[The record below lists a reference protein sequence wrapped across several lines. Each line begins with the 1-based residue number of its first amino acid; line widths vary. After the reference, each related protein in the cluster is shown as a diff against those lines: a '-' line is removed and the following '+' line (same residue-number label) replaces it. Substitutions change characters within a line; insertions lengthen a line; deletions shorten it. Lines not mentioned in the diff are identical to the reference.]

1 MIRKEALEFPKS
13 ILIETYSL
21 CQGECKFC
29 PYKELRSGKEQ
40 TMLTTEKFLELLYE
54 ISQYG
59 ISRLTLFNNNEPL
72 LDKRIYGFVKVSRE
86 MLPNVEIGLS
96 SNGRAI
102 TKDVL
107 YRLIGSNLSTL
118 YISIPCV
125 NREDYKNVMDVYP
138 DRLFELLDSIEDEK
152 LLKMVRI
159 AVPITKYLDEDAM
172 MQRFNKFT
180 VCIWNLEYKASWG
193 IGKKINE
200 VARED
205 SIAGLCDRP
214 MDQAVISSNGDVL
227 ICCRDW
233 QGQNVV
239 GNVYN
244 SGLYD
249 IWHSEP
255 MQKIQ
260 NLIAQ
265 GNYSE
270 IECCKDCAMN
280 KEIYKR

>member
-21 CQGECKFC
+21 CQGKCKFC
-29 PYKELRSGKEQ
+29 PYKELRSSKEQ
-40 TMLTTEKFLELLYE
+40 TMLTTDKFLELLYE
-54 ISQYG
+54 ISQYE

-72 LDKRIYGFVKVSRE
+72 LDKRIYEFVKVSHE

-96 SNGRAI
+96 SNGRVV

-118 YISIPCV
+118 YLSIPCV

-138 DRLFELLDSIEDEK
+138 DCLFELLDSIEDEK

-172 MQRFNKFT
+172 MQKFNKFT

-193 IGKKINE
+193 IGKKFNE

-244 SGLYD
+244 SSLYD
-249 IWHSEP
+249 IWHGEP

-265 GNYSE
+265 GKYSK

-280 KEIYKR
+280 KETYKR

>member
-1 MIRKEALEFPKS
+1 MIRTEALDFPKS

-29 PYKELRSGKEQ
+29 PYKELRSSSEQ
-40 TMLTTEKFLELLYE
+40 TMLTTEKYLELLYE
-54 ISQYG
+54 ISQHK

-72 LDKRIYGFVKVSRE
+72 LDKRIYEFVKVSHE
-86 MLPNVEIGLS
+86 MMPNVEIGLS

-107 YRLIGSNLSTL
+107 DKLKGSNLSIL

-125 NREDYKNVMDVYP
+125 DREDYKNVMGVYP
-138 DRLFELLDSIEDEK
+138 DCLFELLDSIEDEK
-152 LLKMVRI
+152 LHKMVRI
-159 AVPITKYLDEDAM
+159 AVPITKYLNEDAL
-172 MQRFNKFT
+172 MQKFKQFK
-180 VCIWNLEYKASWG
+180 VCIWNLEYKATWG
-193 IGKKINE
+193 IAKKFNE
-200 VARED
+200 VAKGD

-233 QGQNVV
+233 QSQNVV

-244 SGLYD
+244 SSLFD

-260 NLIAQ
+260 YLISQ
-265 GNYSE
+265 GKYSE

-280 KEIYKR
+280 KETYKR

>member
-1 MIRKEALEFPKS
+1 MLRKEALEFPKS

-29 PYKELRSGKEQ
+29 PYKELRFSKEQ

-54 ISQYG
+54 ISQHKV
-59 ISRLTLFNNNEPL
+59 SRLTLFNNNEPL
-72 LDKRIYGFVKVSRE
+72 LDKRIYEFVKVSHE
-86 MLPNVEIGLS
+86 MMPNVEIGLS

-107 YRLIGSNLSTL
+107 FRLIGNNLSIL

-125 NREDYKNVMDVYP
+125 DREDYKNVMGVYP
-138 DRLFELLDSIEDEK
+138 DSLFELLDSIEDEK
-152 LLKMVRI
+152 ILKMVRI
-159 AVPITKYLDEDAM
+159 AVPITKYLNEEALI
-172 MQRFNKFT
+172 QRFKHFKL
-180 VCIWNLEYKASWG
+180 CIWNLEYKASWG
-193 IGKKINE
+193 IGEKFNE

-233 QGQNVV
+233 QSQNVV

-244 SGLYD
+244 SSLFD

-260 NLIAQ
+260 NLISQ
-265 GNYSE
+265 GKYSE

-280 KEIYKR
+280 KETYKR

>member
-1 MIRKEALEFPKS
+1 MLRKEALEFPKS

-29 PYKELRSGKEQ
+29 PYKELRISKEQ
-40 TMLTTEKFLELLYE
+40 TMLTTEKLLELLCE
-54 ISQYG
+54 ISQHKV
-59 ISRLTLFNNNEPL
+59 SRLTLFNNNEPL
-72 LDKRIYGFVKVSRE
+72 LDKRIYEFVKVSHE
-86 MLPNVEIGLS
+86 MMPNVEIGLS

-107 YRLIGSNLSTL
+107 DRLIGSNLSIL

-125 NREDYKNVMDVYP
+125 DREDYKNVMGVYP
-138 DRLFELLDSIEDEK
+138 DSLFKLLDSIEDEK

-159 AVPITKYLDEDAM
+159 AVPITKYLNEDAL
-172 MQRFNKFT
+172 MQKFKQFK

-233 QGQNVV
+233 QSQNVV

-244 SGLYD
+244 SSLFD

-260 NLIAQ
+260 NLISQ
-265 GNYSE
+265 GKYSE

-280 KEIYKR
+280 KETYKR